1 MSTQPKLWVFS
12 SLVQDKEDPQQLI
25 AYAIYKS
32 HKEEKAQRLK
42 HQGKSDDEIKA
53 ELEKWHDEV
62 ALDPRLLE
70 NYQEKALS
78 IVDALIEGANQ
89 AAEQHFDVIA
99 KDKIDA
105 LIATHSDAIT
115 TISARHQSEVDAL
128 KNQLAAAHEKARL
141 EWANKIA
148 QWVPAQHTPPAWKRY
163 LIKFAAW
170 LGAGVSGLLGTVI
183 TTVLI
188 VGLCSLFVTKED
200 RAAMINSTLKKGIDM
215 LVPEKPLDIPTR
227 PGKPHPKEANPDD
240 FSNGVGS

>member
-70 NYQEKALS
+70 NYQERALS

-105 LIATHSDAIT
+105 LTETH
-115 TISARHQSEVDAL
+115 
-128 KNQLAAAHEKARL
+128 
-141 EWANKIA
+141 
-148 QWVPAQHTPPAWKRY
+148 
-163 LIKFAAW
+163 
-170 LGAGVSGLLGTVI
+170 
-183 TTVLI
+183 
-188 VGLCSLFVTKED
+188 
-200 RAAMINSTLKKGIDM
+200 
-215 LVPEKPLDIPTR
+215 
-227 PGKPHPKEANPDD
+227 
-240 FSNGVGS
+240 

>member
-42 HQGKSDDEIKA
+42 NQGRNDAEIKA
-53 ELEKWHDEV
+53 ELEIWHDEV

-70 NYQEKALS
+70 TYQEKALS

-89 AAEQHFDVIA
+89 AAEQHFEAVA
-99 KDKIDA
+99 NRKIEA
-105 LIATHSDAIT
+105 LVSAHSEAINAIT
-115 TISARHQSEVDAL
+115 ARHQSETSEL
-128 KNQLAAAHEKARL
+128 KASLAAANDNARL

-148 QWVPAQHTPPAWKRY
+148 QWVPAQNMPPAWKRY

-200 RAAMINSTLKKGIDM
+200 RAAMINSTLKKGIDI
-215 LVPEKPLDIPTR
+215 LVPDKPFDIQTHPEKPQAKDAASR
-227 PGKPHPKEANPDD
+227 Q
-240 FSNGVGS
+240 F